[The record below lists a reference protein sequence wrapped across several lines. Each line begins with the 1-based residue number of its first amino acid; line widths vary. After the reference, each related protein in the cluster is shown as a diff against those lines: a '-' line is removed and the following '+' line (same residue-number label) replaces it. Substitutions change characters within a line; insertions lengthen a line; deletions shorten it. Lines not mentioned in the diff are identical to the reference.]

1 MTTNRRRIFLI
12 NKRFQLRFTFYVC
25 SWLIALSFAY
35 PLILSNAFDTFMG
48 YLAADPNGPALTQLE
63 KNRQDLLM
71 LLMLM
76 QVVFVSITFIISIF
90 MSHRIAGP
98 LYKLSRFFR
107 EARDGNL
114 EQKISFRKKDYFQ
127 ELVGEYNDMME
138 SIRNR
143 IKKNGDAIQQAVPL
157 LENALQKASSGSG
170 GSGESKSDLESALT
184 VLKNSLKN

>member
-1 MTTNRRRIFLI
+1 
-12 NKRFQLRFTFYVC
+12 
-25 SWLIALSFAY
+25 
-35 PLILSNAFDTFMG
+35 MG